1 MGLKTNPIGNRL
13 GIIRGW
19 ESNWYGGKDYG
30 DKLDEDEKIRSNEI
44 LQQSFEYELAGL
56 TSYNNAKNSN
66 P

>member
-1 MGLKTNPIGNRL
+1 MNPETWGPKFWLSLHSVTFDYPLKPD
-13 GIIRGW
+13 
-19 ESNWYGGKDYG
+19 ES
-30 DKLDEDEKIRSNEI
+30 EKIRSNEI